1 MTTSEAV
8 DNPPDNAPPGDAF
21 YDPPELGADG
31 RRGDP
36 IYQRPLPGD
45 HPAALA
51 DGHNWLVLYRSQDA
65 AAEPVA
71 TSGIIV
77 LPKMDPPAGG
87 FPVVSWAHGT
97 VGVANGCA
105 PSRDTPGSQ
114 AHPMNRYP
122 HTLLNEFLRRG
133 WAVVMTD
140 YEGLGVTDRRHPYL
154 LGASEAA
161 GVLDIV
167 CTARHLFGERIAT
180 RFAIVGHSQGG
191 QAALFAAANAPAWI
205 DESNPGLTLVA
216 VAAIAPANHLLGV
229 VRAGSLVNVANAGFA
244 FTPLLLC
251 GAIAGAAAAG
261 RTIDPAQVLSDVAYP
276 EYWNQVDERCRAGL
290 SLADSWGGLRGDQQ
304 FRGNYFVLPNADQQ
318 RFSDQVRA
326 MNPDVRLGVPARISQ
341 AADDDRVRA
350 YYPPPNDQ
358 LKGTDTLIDELR
370 ATNGDSAVEYQRY
383 PTGYVTPD
391 PELGVHFATINYD
404 LPTLVN
410 WLDPFLN
417 PTP

>member
-1 MTTSEAV
+1 MTTSETIE
-8 DNPPDNAPPGDAF
+8 NPPDNAPPGDEF
-21 YDPPELGADG
+21 YDPPELGTDG

-36 IYQRPLPGD
+36 IYQRPLPSD

-51 DGHNWLVLYRSQDA
+51 DGRNWLVLYRSQDA
-65 AAEPVA
+65 AGQAVA

-77 LPKMDPPAGG
+77 LPKTAPPAGG

-97 VGVANGCA
+97 VGVADGCA

-167 CTARHLFGERIAT
+167 RTARHLFGERVSNL
-180 RFAIVGHSQGG
+180 FAIVGHSQGG
-191 QAALFAAANAPAWI
+191 QAALFAAAHAPAWT
-205 DESNPGLTLVA
+205 EEFNPELIMVA

-229 VRAGSLVNVANAGFA
+229 VRAGSLVNVASEGFA

-251 GAIAGAAAAG
+251 GAMAGAAAENK
-261 RTIDPAQVLSDVAYP
+261 TIDPRQVLSDVAYP
-276 EYWNQVDERCRAGL
+276 KYWDQVDERCRAGL
-290 SLADSWGGLRGDQQ
+290 SLSDSWGGLRGNQQ
-304 FRGNYFVLPNADQQ
+304 FRGTYFALPNAHQQ
-318 RFSDQVRA
+318 RFNDQVRA
-326 MNPDVRLGVPARISQ
+326 MNPDVVLTVPARISQ

-350 YYPPPNDQ
+350 YHPPPNDE
-358 LKGTDTLIDELR
+358 LNGTDTLVEELR
-370 ATNGDSAVEYQRY
+370 EINGESAVEYQRY
-383 PTGYVTPD
+383 PAGYVTPD

-404 LPTLVN
+404 LPVLIN
-410 WLDPFLN
+410 WLHPFLN
-417 PTP
+417 P